1 MTSMKPIVKNDISHQ
16 IKGKAESTDSKYFP
30 LRPTT
35 GAGDSSG
42 VPTTKVG
49 LVKEKEEEILR

>member
-1 MTSMKPIVKNDISHQ
+1 MKPIVKNDISHQ